1 MYLAICDD
9 DILLCANLRRKLAAF
24 DTGGNKLLVDEYHS
38 GEELLKG
45 ACRCNYDAV
54 FLDLY
59 MEGMS
64 GFDTAKALAERKSE
78 ARIIFLTSNES
89 LVFDSFEYK
98 PFYFLRKENYTEVLP
113 KVMARLKTVLNQN
126 GTFLLDGK
134 NEKESI
140 AVSSICYV
148 ASDKHNVVI
157 YTPKYSYEV
166 RKTMTETSKQ
176 LEPYDFVRIH
186 KQYLVNLKYVKK
198 VNMRDETVLL
208 MNDTVLDM
216 SRRCKDTV
224 LERFTQYQRNMN
236 GAV

>member
-24 DTGGNKLLVDEYHS
+24 DTGGNKLFVDEYHS

-89 LVFDSFEYK
+89 LVFDSFES
-98 PFYFLRKENYTEVLP
+98 PCLI
-113 KVMARLKTVLNQN
+113 QIQ
-126 GTFLLDGK
+126 
-134 NEKESI
+134 SI
-140 AVSSICYV
+140 QMPLFRQGGDCS
-148 ASDKHNVVI
+148 
-157 YTPKYSYEV
+157 
-166 RKTMTETSKQ
+166 
-176 LEPYDFVRIH
+176 EP
-186 KQYLVNLKYVKK
+186 
-198 VNMRDETVLL
+198 E
-208 MNDTVLDM
+208 
-216 SRRCKDTV
+216 
-224 LERFTQYQRNMN
+224 
-236 GAV
+236 

>member
-89 LVFDSFEYK
+89 LVFDSYWTVK
-98 PFYFLRKENYTEVLP
+98 MKRNPLP
-113 KVMARLKTVLNQN
+113 
-126 GTFLLDGK
+126 
-134 NEKESI
+134 S
-140 AVSSICYV
+140 AVSVMWQVISITLLFIPP
-148 ASDKHNVVI
+148 N
-157 YTPKYSYEV
+157 
-166 RKTMTETSKQ
+166 
-176 LEPYDFVRIH
+176 
-186 KQYLVNLKYVKK
+186 
-198 VNMRDETVLL
+198 TV
-208 MNDTVLDM
+208 T
-216 SRRCKDTV
+216 RC
-224 LERFTQYQRNMN
+224 ERP
-236 GAV
+236 

>member
-1 MYLAICDD
+1 
-9 DILLCANLRRKLAAF
+9 
-24 DTGGNKLLVDEYHS
+24 
-38 GEELLKG
+38 
-45 ACRCNYDAV
+45 
-54 FLDLY
+54 

-89 LVFDSFEYK
+89 LVFDSFEYQ
-98 PFYFLRKENYTEVLP
+98 PFIFKKRKLYGSLP

-157 YTPKYSYEV
+157 YTTKYSYEV
-166 RKTMTETSKQ
+166 RKTMTETLNS
-176 LEPYDFVRIH
+176 LNRMILSESTSSI
-186 KQYLVNLKYVKK
+186 L
-198 VNMRDETVLL
+198 
-208 MNDTVLDM
+208 
-216 SRRCKDTV
+216 
-224 LERFTQYQRNMN
+224 
-236 GAV
+236 

>member
-24 DTGGNKLLVDEYHS
+24 DTGGNKLIVDEYHS
-38 GEELLKG
+38 GEELLKD

-89 LVFDSFEYK
+89 LVFDSFEYQ

-157 YTPKYSYEV
+157 YTTKYSYEV
-166 RKTMTETSKQ
+166 RKTMTETLKQ

>member
-89 LVFDSFEYK
+89 LVFDSFEYQ
-98 PFYFLRKENYTEVLP
+98 PFYFLRKENYTEIFFF
-113 KVMARLKTVLNQN
+113 KKKKTIRKFCQRLWR
-126 GTFLLDGK
+126 G
-134 NEKESI
+134 
-140 AVSSICYV
+140 
-148 ASDKHNVVI
+148 
-157 YTPKYSYEV
+157 
-166 RKTMTETSKQ
+166 
-176 LEPYDFVRIH
+176 
-186 KQYLVNLKYVKK
+186 
-198 VNMRDETVLL
+198 
-208 MNDTVLDM
+208 
-216 SRRCKDTV
+216 
-224 LERFTQYQRNMN
+224 
-236 GAV
+236 

>member
-24 DTGGNKLLVDEYHS
+24 DTGGNKLFVDEYHS

-89 LVFDSFEYK
+89 LVFDSFEYQ

-126 GTFLLDGK
+126 GTFYWTVKMKRNPLP
-134 NEKESI
+134 S
-140 AVSSICYV
+140 AVSVMWQVISITLLFIPP
-148 ASDKHNVVI
+148 N
-157 YTPKYSYEV
+157 
-166 RKTMTETSKQ
+166 
-176 LEPYDFVRIH
+176 
-186 KQYLVNLKYVKK
+186 
-198 VNMRDETVLL
+198 TV
-208 MNDTVLDM
+208 T
-216 SRRCKDTV
+216 RC
-224 LERFTQYQRNMN
+224 ERP
-236 GAV
+236 

>member
-64 GFDTAKALAERKSE
+64 GFDTAKALAEKRSE

-89 LVFDSFEYK
+89 LVFDSFEYQ
-98 PFYFLRKENYTEVLP
+98 PFYFLRK
-113 KVMARLKTVLNQN
+113 
-126 GTFLLDGK
+126 
-134 NEKESI
+134 
-140 AVSSICYV
+140 
-148 ASDKHNVVI
+148 
-157 YTPKYSYEV
+157 
-166 RKTMTETSKQ
+166 
-176 LEPYDFVRIH
+176 
-186 KQYLVNLKYVKK
+186 
-198 VNMRDETVLL
+198 
-208 MNDTVLDM
+208 
-216 SRRCKDTV
+216 
-224 LERFTQYQRNMN
+224 
-236 GAV
+236 

>member
-1 MYLAICDD
+1 M
-9 DILLCANLRRKLAAF
+9 
-24 DTGGNKLLVDEYHS
+24 
-38 GEELLKG
+38 LKG

-54 FLDLY
+54 FLGLY

-89 LVFDSFEYK
+89 LVFDSFEYQ

-157 YTPKYSYEV
+157 YTTKYSYEV
-166 RKTMTETSKQ
+166 RKTMTETLKQ